1 MEPFYIDTGIT
12 DDEGRTLVL
21 NHGMGR
27 VLGNAAD
34 DEVVRNAAECGGL
47 PDFLKRAIA
56 ARADKIDHD
65 DILPLPHM
73 DFDREEEGNR
83 QRLGLSDDPYGG
95 QSTEHILPLPRI
107 DWARNQ
113 EDQEPAPRSDLLIPP
128 PINWKEGRR

>member
-1 MEPFYIDTGIT
+1 MEPFYTDTGIT
-12 DDEGRTLVL
+12 DNEGRTLVL

-27 VLGNAAD
+27 VLG
-34 DEVVRNAAECGGL
+34 DEVVRNAADHNDM

-95 QSTEHILPLPRI
+95 QSTEDILPLPHI
-107 DWARNQ
+107 D
-113 EDQEPAPRSDLLIPP
+113 
-128 PINWKEGRR
+128 WKEGRR